1 MKQPSAASCEDHNR
15 LVLLHGWGFDHRV
28 WDGMAAALQAHYQ
41 VERPDLR
48 MPDVK
53 DNAISRQGSDGCK
66 TLLAIS
72 LKEPCVLVGW
82 SLGGL
87 LAIRLAKQFPATV
100 RAVVLL
106 ASTPCFFKRPDW
118 PYGIEPHLLSGLI
131 NRIDRDAGAAMTF
144 FCGLVASGDPSPRHT
159 MKILR
164 AQVVNNDKE
173 SLLHGLHV
181 LAREDLRTDLAA
193 ITCPLA
199 LILGSNDK
207 LVDPAIAH
215 EINKLRADVHQVI
228 MNNAG
233 HAPFVLQQEETVL
246 HIQEFLHECV
256 K

>member
-1 MKQPSAASCEDHNR
+1 M
-15 LVLLHGWGFDHRV
+15 
-28 WDGMAAALQAHYQ
+28 
-41 VERPDLR
+41 
-48 MPDVK
+48 
-53 DNAISRQGSDGCK
+53 SRQGSDGGITSLEMGIK
-66 TLLAIS
+66 T
-72 LKEPCVLVGW
+72 PCVLVGW